1 MNSHNT
7 PSRGPVLAN
16 SVLLFGVMVLAT
28 IVIWQN
34 LGPGKRRAASPL
46 NLPGDARAGSGGETA
61 PVAITPRGNLAEDER
76 ATIELFNAA
85 SPSVV
90 HITTHA
96 LQRDF
101 FSFNV
106 MEIPQGTGT
115 GFVWDKQGHV
125 VTNFHVIQDADTAH
139 VALAD
144 NSTWQAELVGAAP
157 EKDLVVLKIDAPP
170 EVLQPLPIGTSH
182 DLQVGQKVFAIGNP
196 FGLDQ
201 TLTTG
206 VISALGREIDS
217 LTGTPIKNVVQTDAA
232 INPGNSGGPLLDSSG
247 RLIGVTTAIYS
258 PSGAYAGIGFA
269 IPVDTVAWGVPELI
283 AHGKILRPGL
293 QISVAPQRWLDRLD
307 IRGVLVMSVERGS
320 SAEAAGLRPTRR
332 DQFGNVYL
340 GDIIIAVDGKMVA
353 SVQDLLLAFDGYKV
367 GDQVTLNVLRGKDQ
381 VEVPIR
387 LEATN

>member
-1 MNSHNT
+1 MNFPDNR
-7 PSRGPVLAN
+7 SRRRPLLSN
-16 SVLLFGVMVLAT
+16 SVLLFCVMVLAV

-34 LGPGKRRAASPL
+34 LGPGGRHVSSASRQ
-46 NLPGDARAGSGGETA
+46 GDGHTSLRPA
-61 PVAITPRGNLAEDER
+61 VTPRGNLAEDEQ
-76 ATIELFNAA
+76 ATIELFGQA

-101 FSFNV
+101 FSFDV

-115 GFVWDKQGHV
+115 GFVWDDQGHV
-125 VTNFHVIQDADTAH
+125 VTNFHVIEDADTAH

-144 NSTWQAELVGAAP
+144 HSTWPAKLVGYAP
-157 EKDLVVLKIDAPP
+157 EKDLAVLKIDAPI
-170 EVLQPLPIGTSH
+170 EQLTPLPVGSSS
-182 DLQVGQKVFAIGNP
+182 DLEVGQKVFAIGNP

-206 VISALGREIDS
+206 VISALGREIKS
-217 LTGTPIKNVVQTDAA
+217 RTGLPIKSVIQTDAA
-232 INPGNSGGPLLDSSG
+232 INPGNSGGPLLDSAG

-269 IPVDTVAWGVPELI
+269 IPVDTVTWGVPELI

-293 QISVAPQRWLDRLD
+293 KITIAPERWTQRLSVD
-307 IRGVLVMSVERGS
+307 GVLILSVERGS
-320 SAEAAGLRPTRR
+320 TAEEAGLKPTRR
-332 DQFGNVYL
+332 DQFGNVYP
-340 GDIIIAVDGKMVA
+340 GDVIVAVGGQPTPSANDML
-353 SVQDLLLAFDGYKV
+353 SAFDDYKV
-367 GDQVTLNVLRGKDQ
+367 GDTVLLDVVRERDRIQ
-381 VEVPIR
+381 IQAV